1 MSLKFRLS
9 FIAGLISSVV
19 FTLPT
24 VVAAQSGL
32 GTRPSAGIFG
42 GVTIPRGDLSDEVD
56 MGWHAGALAKIRAYR
71 AIDAR
76 IDGTYAKFG
85 KKSVESTSAT
95 VSTDGNVAFG
105 TLGAVLN
112 MGPDSAAYPGDN
124 SVSPYLLVGIGMYRL
139 DFKAVCS
146 GICTTDDFEFASP
159 KVENKLG
166 VNIGFGATVPV
177 AGIRTFAEGRYH
189 RISTSD
195 EIGGSRSMFLLS
207 IGVKFR

>member
-1 MSLKFRLS
+1 MSLKFRLL
-9 FIAGLISSVV
+9 FIAGLILGVACA
-19 FTLPT
+19 LPT
-24 VVAAQSGL
+24 VAVAQSGL

-56 MGWHAGALAKIRAYR
+56 MGWHAGALAKIRAYK

-85 KKSVESTSAT
+85 EKSVEGTTAT
-95 VSTDGNVAFG
+95 VTTDANVAFG

-124 SVSPYLLVGIGMYRL
+124 SVSPYLLVGVGLYRL
-139 DFKAVCS
+139 DYKAVCT
-146 GICTTDDFEFASP
+146 GACANFLTPEL
-159 KVENKLG
+159 ENNFG

-177 AGIRTFAEGRYH
+177 IGIRTFAEGRYH
-189 RISTSD
+189 RINRNND
-195 EIGGSRSMFLLS
+195 FGARSMFVLS
-207 IGVKFR
+207 VGVKFR